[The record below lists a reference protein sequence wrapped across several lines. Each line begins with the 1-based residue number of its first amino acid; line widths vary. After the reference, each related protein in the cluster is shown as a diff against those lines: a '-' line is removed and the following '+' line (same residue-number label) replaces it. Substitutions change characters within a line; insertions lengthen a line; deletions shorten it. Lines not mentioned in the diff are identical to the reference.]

1 MPKKTPRRKK
11 PIQISDED
19 TPDRRRNNRQ
29 AQNEAR
35 QLRAL
40 NRNFA
45 AIEMNQNLLNGRVED
60 GQPPRVQQPVR
71 RTLGDYTT
79 PRVTGFQSAIA
90 PPGIEANTWEL
101 KTGLIQMVQ
110 NSQFSGR
117 VNEDPH
123 HHLKRF
129 VQMCN
134 TVKTNGV
141 SSESYYLRLFPFSL
155 SDKASRWLDSH
166 AEGTFTTWNR
176 LAEAF
181 LQQYFPPSKTAHFR
195 NKIISFRS
203 IDGETLYDAWERY
216 KELTRM
222 CPHHNLE
229 EWQIIDTFYQGIDQ
243 GMRTLINQ
251 AAGGGLNGVPLE
263 DAYGIIER
271 AALDYHLWT
280 SDRGNPRDRKGVQDL
295 CQVESTNDIAR
306 LADSMKILAT
316 EIQNMKLA
324 NSMKSSDVAH
334 IGVYCQICGSPSHY
348 ADSCPVIGSDNNSGN
363 QEDANYVGQNNQGTG
378 FGYGSATN
386 RWDNQNRNSPNL
398 SYKPQNQVPSGFPY
412 RQQQDNAPYQPRNQY
427 NNQAQGQQNQNSGG
441 YSYQPQQP
449 KQQETSESSGLEGM
463 MAKFMADQERRAQE
477 ADRRAQEAERR
488 AQEQEQRVKELEQ
501 TIRMIGNQVAQQA
514 DSAHREP
521 GKLPSKPEH
530 HHRESVNAITLGGGE
545 HIEMVPAQATRTL
558 AAKSALNST
567 PAEGETSKEA
577 ENRAKNSAPYVEPAP
592 YMPPIPFPQR
602 LKGARRDKEFM
613 QFVDKV
619 RTLYITMPFTD
630 AITKIPTYAQFMK
643 EIMSGKRKIDGTEN
657 VALSEECSA
666 ATHQPVTETIAV
678 TEDCSAALHQPM
690 PPKLQDSGSF
700 SIPCD
705 IGGFPVRRAL
715 CDLGASVSI
724 MPYSLYAKLN
734 LGDLCPTN
742 ITIRLA
748 DRSCR
753 LPRGILK
760 DVPVKVKNLHFP
772 ADFIVLDISED
783 VDIPI
788 ILGRPFLYTAKA
800 VIDMDRCSLTLRVG
814 SDRIVFNLPDMSKSP
829 SLFADCD
836 ILDSAAAHDPISLTS
851 IEPCRVLQG
860 SPIQMNVC
868 AVSTEG
874 VAGAGQTIGS
884 GKGPCEGELK
894 PLLDPGDVFKER
906 TTKWHYKR
914 MVRRNFRRGKRILLY
929 KSRLK
934 LFPGKLCTKWSGPYT
949 VERVHLDDH
958 QYGTKGGK
966 SVVDGEHLKHGHIL
980 KHREPPDDIGDCF

>member
-11 PIQISDED
+11 QIQISDED

-90 PPGIEANTWEL
+90 SPGIEANTWEL

-203 IDGETLYDAWERY
+203 IDGETLHDAWERY

-316 EIQNMKLA
+316 EMQNMKLA

-334 IGVYCQICGSPSHY
+334 VGVYCQICGSPSHY
-348 ADSCPVIGSDNNSGN
+348 ADGCPVIGSDNNSGN
-363 QEDANYVGQNNQGTG
+363 QEDANYVGQNNHGTG

-386 RWDNQNRNSPNL
+386 RWDNQNRNNPNL
-398 SYKPQNQVPSGFPY
+398 SYKPQNQAAPGFPD
-412 RQQQDNAPYQPRNQY
+412 RQQQDNAPYQPKNQY
-427 NNQAQGQQNQNSGG
+427 SNQTQQQQNQNSG
-441 YSYQPQQP
+441 SYNSRDQPQRDQNSESTSNMEAMLASFIIEQR
-449 KQQETSESSGLEGM
+449 KTSEN
-463 MAKFMADQERRAQE
+463 QQRAY
-477 ADRRAQEAERR
+477 
-488 AQEQEQRVKELEQ
+488 EQ
-501 TIRMIGNQVAQQA
+501 TVTEVRNLQRTVEELAVHGRMLENQIAQLANSAIREQ
-514 DSAHREP
+514 
-521 GKLPSKPEH
+521 GKLPSKPDLNH
-530 HHRESVNAITLGGGE
+530 MASVNAITLRGGK
-545 HIEMVPAQATRTL
+545 HIEMVPAQATQTPT
-558 AAKSALNST
+558 AKSALDST
-567 PAEGETSKEA
+567 PAEEETSKDA
-577 ENRAKNSAPYVEPAP
+577 ENRAENSARPVEPAP
-592 YMPPIPFPQR
+592 YRPPIPFPQ
-602 LKGARRDKEFM
+602 
-613 QFVDKV
+613 
-619 RTLYITMPFTD
+619 
-630 AITKIPTYAQFMK
+630 
-643 EIMSGKRKIDGTEN
+643 
-657 VALSEECSA
+657 
-666 ATHQPVTETIAV
+666 
-678 TEDCSAALHQPM
+678 
-690 PPKLQDSGSF
+690 
-700 SIPCD
+700 
-705 IGGFPVRRAL
+705 
-715 CDLGASVSI
+715 
-724 MPYSLYAKLN
+724 
-734 LGDLCPTN
+734 
-742 ITIRLA
+742 
-748 DRSCR
+748 
-753 LPRGILK
+753 
-760 DVPVKVKNLHFP
+760 
-772 ADFIVLDISED
+772 
-783 VDIPI
+783 
-788 ILGRPFLYTAKA
+788 
-800 VIDMDRCSLTLRVG
+800 
-814 SDRIVFNLPDMSKSP
+814 
-829 SLFADCD
+829 
-836 ILDSAAAHDPISLTS
+836 
-851 IEPCRVLQG
+851 
-860 SPIQMNVC
+860 
-868 AVSTEG
+868 
-874 VAGAGQTIGS
+874 
-884 GKGPCEGELK
+884 
-894 PLLDPGDVFKER
+894 
-906 TTKWHYKR
+906 
-914 MVRRNFRRGKRILLY
+914 
-929 KSRLK
+929 
-934 LFPGKLCTKWSGPYT
+934 
-949 VERVHLDDH
+949 
-958 QYGTKGGK
+958 
-966 SVVDGEHLKHGHIL
+966 
-980 KHREPPDDIGDCF
+980 